1 MDPKFKELYKE
12 YKLFLNAELN
22 VDRDMIKE
30 SIRNYIVDEVNYSG
44 KTCLDLGSNLGA
56 FSKIAIDGGANSV
69 VAVECDLRNFNKVNS
84 NFAEIKEVEVLHA
97 AVSGST
103 EKTLKIFKSN
113 AKSNHSSTSIIKR
126 GHRFSEYDEVANLNF
141 TELVNEKRP
150 DIIKIDIE
158 GAEYQIIDSII
169 EYNPDVLFIELH
181 GSEIKCEEALN
192 KLMAN
197 YPKNKIDAIYVFQKV
212 GGYDCLFYK

>member
-1 MDPKFKELYKE
+1 MDPKYKDLYKE

-30 SIRNYIVDEVNYSG
+30 SIRNYITEEVDYNG
-44 KTCLDLGSNLGA
+44 KKCLDLGSNLGA
-56 FSKIAIDGGANSV
+56 FSKIAIDGGASSV
-69 VAVECDLRNFNKVNS
+69 LAVECDQRNFDKIS
-84 NFAEIKEVEVLHA
+84 HNFTDIKEVNAIHA

-103 EKTLKIFKSN
+103 EKTLKIFKSD
-113 AKSNHSSTSIIKR
+113 AKSNHSSTSILKR
-126 GHRFSEYDEVANLNF
+126 GYRFNEYDEVKNLNF
-141 TELVNEKRP
+141 TELVKENKP

-169 EYNPDVLFIELH
+169 DYNPDVLFIELH
-181 GSEIKCEEALN
+181 GSEIKCADALN
-192 KLMAN
+192 ELTIN
-197 YPKNKIDAIYVFQKV
+197 YPNNKIDAIHVFQKV